1 MSYCNLLILL
11 YLFIQIYSTEND
23 TQKNNEIYNLDMN
36 DYDKIINDQEN
47 FTFLV
52 VYTHWCHWS
61 NLLLEDL
68 EKISKLLKYSNN
80 IKIAKI
86 NAAVNSSIIEKL
98 NVYGYPSLFMIKE
111 NNINR
116 YNGIRSIRGIVL
128 WVYEHLDE
136 SVFEID
142 NKEKLNAFLELDE
155 YNNSILFFVS
165 RNKKEDTVM
174 IELVKLCVLAGYTFC
189 FYMKDENIIDYFE
202 NTIILKKYNFDY
214 KQLPNKEIYTVLFKN
229 NDFDEYFYFLDE
241 ELNIIY
247 ETDYSKEEKIEA
259 LIKCL
264 SEKVEPLVI
273 KFSEY
278 YYSLLFSE
286 NKVTLFILY
295 NDINQLNKSDII
307 KSAKKYKN
315 ITFSISGNQEVFEKR
330 LLGEL
335 LIDDLKKTVM
345 RIIEFKGPILIP
357 YKYKPIN
364 DDIEINKKSIEEFI
378 EGFMEDKK
386 YFYRKSER
394 PLPDEYNNGY
404 VKIIV
409 ADTYDE
415 YIFKKDKNVLVLY
428 YAPWCGHCHKLEPIY
443 REIGKRLK
451 LYSSKYKEYNDDII
465 ISKIDAVNNE
475 VYNISI
481 EAYPTIYLYTKSNK
495 KEPIK
500 YLGVRTVQSIVTWI
514 YENTN
519 TNLDISKLL
528 SLNLDEEQL
537 FENYEEL

>member
-1 MSYCNLLILL
+1 MNYCKLLIIL

-23 TQKNNEIYNLDMN
+23 NEENNEIYNLDMDN
-36 DYDKIINDQEN
+36 FDEIINDEEN

-68 EKISKLLKYSNN
+68 EKISKLLKYVNN
-80 IKIAKI
+80 IRIAKI
-86 NAAVNSSIIEKL
+86 NAAVNTSIIEKL
-98 NVYGYPSLFMIKE
+98 NIYGYPSLFLIKR

-116 YNGIRSIRGIVL
+116 YNDMRNVRGIVL
-128 WVYEHLDE
+128 WIYEHLDE

-142 NKEKLNAFLELDE
+142 SKEKLNAFLELDE

-165 RNKKEDTVM
+165 RNKKEDKIM
-174 IELVKLCVLAGYTFC
+174 IELVKLCILIGYTFC
-189 FYMKDENIIDYFE
+189 FYMKQENIIDYFE
-202 NTIILKKYNFDY
+202 NTIMLEKYHFDNKKS
-214 KQLPNKEIYTVLFKN
+214 QNKDIYTVLFKN

-241 ELNIIY
+241 ELNILY
-247 ETDYSKEEKIEA
+247 DSDYSKEEKIEE
-259 LIKCL
+259 LKKCI
-264 SEKVEPLVI
+264 SEKIEPLVI

-278 YYSLLFSE
+278 YYSLLFSQ

-295 NDINQLNKSDII
+295 NDINQLNKLDII

-315 ITFSISGNQEVFEKR
+315 IMFSISGNKEVFEKR
-330 LLGEL
+330 LLTEL
-335 LIDDLKKTVM
+335 LIDDLKKPVM
-345 RIIEFKGPILIP
+345 RIIEFKRSILIP

-364 DDIEINKKSIEEFI
+364 DDIEINEKNIEEFI
-378 EGFMEDKK
+378 EGYIKDKK

-394 PLPDEYNNGY
+394 PLPDEFNNGY

-409 ADTYDE
+409 ADTYDD
-415 YIFKKDKNVLVLY
+415 YIFKNDKNVLVLY
-428 YAPWCGHCHKLEPIY
+428 YAPWCGHCYKFEPIY
-443 REIGKRLK
+443 REVGRRLK
-451 LYSSKYKEYNDDII
+451 LYSSKFKDYEDDII

-475 VYNISI
+475 IYNIAI
-481 EAYPTIYLYTKSNK
+481 DAYPTIYLYVKSNK
-495 KEPIK
+495 NKPIK
-500 YLGVRTVQSIVTWI
+500 YLGARSVQSIVTWI
-514 YENTN
+514 CEITN
-519 TNLDISKLL
+519 TNLDIQKLL